1 MKRPDG
7 EDDRMG
13 YKCVRESIVMTGD
26 LNDLN
31 LKKYT
36 RRNLKDMEFAVKEGP
51 MIEDILLKN
60 GNTTYR
66 VEISLRI
73 FAQKEDE

>member
-1 MKRPDG
+1 
-7 EDDRMG
+7 MG
-13 YKCVRESIVMTGD
+13 YKCVRESIIMTGN

-31 LKKYT
+31 LKKYI
-36 RRNLKDMEFAVKEGP
+36 RRHLKDMEFAVKEGP

-60 GNTTYR
+60 GKTNYK

-73 FAQKEDE
+73 FAQKEDV

>member
-1 MKRPDG
+1 MGG
-7 EDDRMG
+7 EERDLMG
-13 YKCVRESIVMTGD
+13 YKNVRESIVMTGD
-26 LNDLN
+26 LNDLD

-36 RRNLKDMEFAVKEGP
+36 RRVLKDMEFAVKEGP

-60 GNTTYR
+60 GKTNYR

-73 FAQKEDE
+73 FAQKDDD

>member
-1 MKRPDG
+1 MGGKERDL
-7 EDDRMG
+7 MG
-13 YKCVRESIVMTGD
+13 YKCVRESIIMTGN

-31 LKKYT
+31 LKKYI
-36 RRNLKDMEFAVKEGP
+36 RRHLKDMEFAVKEGP

-60 GNTTYR
+60 GKTNYK

-73 FAQKEDE
+73 FAQKEDV